1 MYFSQDKNQLF
12 SVSNIRYSF
21 PYLTKHVKSHQS
33 DFTPPIVASN
43 FSSGLA
49 SGLDVHDTSSL
60 GRDYPLRAGMVVTIE
75 PGLYLN
81 GLDGDAA
88 TTTIPAHFR
97 GIGIRIEDDV
107 VVCESRQQQ
116 QQQQQQQ
123 QAAASSTHHE
133 HRQHLHQPQQLQ
145 HFQPLQHQHYP
156 HHHHQQQHQSH
167 LRRSEPEVLTA
178 AAPKS
183 VRDIEAAMAEGEAY
197 RAARSKR
204 RAL

>member
-1 MYFSQDKNQLF
+1 
-12 SVSNIRYSF
+12 
-21 PYLTKHVKSHQS
+21 
-33 DFTPPIVASN
+33 
-43 FSSGLA
+43 
-49 SGLDVHDTSSL
+49 VHDTSSL

-107 VVCESRQQQ
+107 VVCDSRQHQP
-116 QQQQQQQ
+116 
-123 QAAASSTHHE
+123 QAAASSPHHE
-133 HRQHLHQPQQLQ
+133 HWQHRHQSHQ
-145 HFQPLQHQHYP
+145 QPLQHQH
-156 HHHHQQQHQSH
+156 HQHHHQPHQQSHQSP
-167 LRRSEPEVLTA
+167 LWRSEPEVLTA

-183 VRDIEAAMAEGEAY
+183 VSDIEAAMAEGEAY